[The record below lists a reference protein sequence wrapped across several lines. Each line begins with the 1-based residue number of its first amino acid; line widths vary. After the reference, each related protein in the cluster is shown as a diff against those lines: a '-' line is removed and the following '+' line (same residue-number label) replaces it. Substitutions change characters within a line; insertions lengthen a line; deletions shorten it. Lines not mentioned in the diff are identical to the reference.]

1 MTEQCTWITETDDPL
16 LKDAVFLAIECGK
29 ISTSILQ
36 RRIKVGYGR
45 AARIIDRMEEL
56 GFVSASE
63 GTAPRKVLVTR
74 ADCERLGLPIP
85 YPATELSDFPSI
97 TMPYEEGLRKEQ
109 EEEPTADAFSLDL
122 IEKSLMRTRLTEEIE
137 KVEGVRADETD
148 EEEDELLPA
157 AIGVMVLEG
166 KMSTSLL
173 QRRLRIGYGR
183 SARIIDRLE
192 ELGFVS
198 PPNGNEPRR
207 VLLRR
212 IEDES

>member
-1 MTEQCTWITETDDPL
+1 MTEQCTWITDTDDPL

-29 ISTSILQ
+29 ISTSLLQ

-63 GTAPRKVLVTR
+63 GTVPRKVLVTR

-97 TMPYEEGLRKEQ
+97 TMPYEEGLA
-109 EEEPTADAFSLDL
+109 EEPNPSADAFSLDL

-137 KVEGVRADETD
+137 KVEGVRADEMGKQ
-148 EEEDELLPA
+148 EDELLPA

-183 SARIIDRLE
+183 AAEIIDRME
-192 ELGFVS
+192 ALGYVS